1 MGTTSSGPCRPTSH
15 AHGVKSA
22 GGGSVLLPPP
32 AGRGGGLVKLSF
44 LGLLVSCASADP
56 EALYARG
63 MAASRKKDWPA
74 AEKDL
79 ESYLGQHC
87 FEHAPDGSCREAAL
101 TLARGFEDQ
110 SRWPEAW
117 AALDNALGF
126 PPHAKDAEV
135 KERAEG
141 LAAKVAEGLPTSLD
155 GGTPLLLRYRDE
167 SPEGF
172 WVRSA
177 GLWVDGQAVF
187 TKDKGAQ
194 DLRSDDWTRAYQAT
208 MPPGGHTLVAETFY
222 ACKPGQGNQCTAGR
236 ARRAWAFHADP
247 HVPLTLDIHA
257 VVRSAEGGGDA
268 ARARLE
274 MQRH

>member
-1 MGTTSSGPCRPTSH
+1 MR
-15 AHGVKSA
+15 GVARWWRA
-22 GGGSVLLPPP
+22 GKGRVPLGWSLVALL
-32 AGRGGGLVKLSF
+32 G
-44 LGLLVSCASADP
+44 SCASSDP
-56 EALYARG
+56 ETIYTRG

-87 FEHAPDGSCREAAL
+87 FEHPPDGSCREAAL
-101 TLARGFEDQ
+101 ALARGFEAQ

-117 AALDNALGF
+117 AAVDNALGF
-126 PPHAKDAEV
+126 PPHGKDAQV
-135 KERAEG
+135 KEKAEG
-141 LAAKVAEGLPTSLD
+141 LAAKVAEDLPTSLD

-177 GLWVDGQAVF
+177 GLWVDGQSVF
-187 TKDKGAQ
+187 SKDKGAQ
-194 DLRSDDWTRAYQAT
+194 DLRSDEWARAYQAT
-208 MPPGGHTLVAETFY
+208 VPPGGHTLVAETSY
-222 ACKPGQGNQCTAGR
+222 ACKPGQGEQCTAGR
-236 ARRAWAFHADP
+236 VRRAWAFRAEP

-257 VVRSAEGGGDA
+257 VVRPPESGGGG